1 MLIFV
6 ELLFYSTMTSSKIIS
21 PNIRTHYLDL
31 GTGAEGCVF
40 ANVAD
45 AILPEGFNAIVTP
58 RQTHTSNVAV
68 VTSPDQSFPDTDA
81 LITQRP
87 DIAVGVRTADCVPIL
102 LLAPDIKAVAAVH
115 AGWKGTAGRIVGK
128 TIERLISLGADP
140 HHIHAAIGPCIC
152 GNCYN
157 VSEDLIEL
165 FENIGLG
172 ASIRR
177 WTIDY
182 ESGKRIDDGSPRI
195 NLPEA
200 NWIIMREYGIDNN
213 NIESTP
219 FCTLHYHTDKTIS
232 TSGMRYPFP
241 SWRRNPGTT
250 SRLLSIAYLT

>member
-6 ELLFYSTMTSSKIIS
+6 ELLFYSTMSSSKIIS

-102 LLAPDIKAVAAVH
+102 LHAPDIKALAAVH

>member
-102 LLAPDIKAVAAVH
+102 LHAPDIKAVAAVH

>member
-1 MLIFV
+1 MNNQIHPCEHLVNPFHLIW
-6 ELLFYSTMTSSKIIS
+6 
-21 PNIRTHYLDL
+21 
-31 GTGAEGCVF
+31 TGAKGMVF

-45 AILPEGFNAIVTP
+45 AILPEGINAIVTP

-81 LITQRP
+81 LITQRN

-102 LLAPDIKAVAAVH
+102 LHAPDIRAVAAVH
-115 AGWKGTAGRIVGK
+115 AGWKGTAGKIVGK
-128 TIERLISLGADP
+128 TIEKMISLGADP
-140 HHIHAAIGPCIC
+140 HLMHAAIGPCIC

-172 ASIRR
+172 ASIQR

-182 ESGKRIDDGSPRI
+182 ESGKRIDDGSLRL
-195 NLPEA
+195 NHPEA
-200 NWIIMREYGIDNN
+200 NRIIMREYGIDNN
-213 NIESTP
+213 SIESTP
-219 FCTLHYHTDKTIS
+219 FCTLHYHTDKTTS
-232 TSGMRYPFP
+232 TSGIQYPYP

-250 SRLLSIAYLT
+250 TRLLSIAYLI

>member
-1 MLIFV
+1 M
-6 ELLFYSTMTSSKIIS
+6 SSFKIIN
-21 PNIRTHYLDL
+21 PDIRNFYLDL
-31 GTGAEGCVF
+31 GTGAKGMVF

-45 AILPEGFNAIVTP
+45 AILPEGINAIVTP
-58 RQTHTSNVAV
+58 RQTHTSNVAI

-81 LITQRP
+81 LITQRT

-102 LLAPDIKAVAAVH
+102 MHAPDIKAVAAVH

-128 TIERLISLGADP
+128 TIEKLISLGADP
-140 HHIHAAIGPCIC
+140 HHMHAAIGPCIC

-157 VSEDLIEL
+157 VSEDLIKL
-165 FENIGLG
+165 FENTGLG
-172 ASIRR
+172 ASIQR

-182 ESGKRIDDGSPRI
+182 ESGKRIDDGSLRI

-200 NWIIMREYGIDNN
+200 NRIIMLRHGIDNN

-219 FCTLHYHTDKTIS
+219 FCTLHYHMDKITS
-232 TSGMRYPFP
+232 SSGMQYPFP

-250 SRLLSIAYLT
+250 TRLLTIAYLI

>member
-1 MLIFV
+1 M
-6 ELLFYSTMTSSKIIS
+6 SSFKTIN
-21 PNIRTHYLDL
+21 PDIRNLYLDL
-31 GTGAEGCVF
+31 GTGAKGMVF

-45 AILPEGFNAIVTP
+45 AILPEGINAIVTP

-81 LITQRP
+81 LITQRN

-102 LLAPDIKAVAAVH
+102 LHAPDIKAVAAVH
-115 AGWKGTAGRIVGK
+115 AGWKGTAGKIVGK
-128 TIERLISLGADP
+128 TIEKMISLGADP
-140 HHIHAAIGPCIC
+140 HLMHAAIGPCIC

-172 ASIRR
+172 ASIQR

-182 ESGKRIDDGSPRI
+182 ESGKRIDDGFPRI

-200 NWIIMREYGIDNN
+200 NRIIMREYGIDNE
-213 NIESTP
+213 NIESAP
-219 FCTLHYHTDKTIS
+219 FCTLHYHTDKTTS
-232 TSGMRYPFP
+232 ASGMQYPFP

-250 SRLLSIAYLT
+250 PRLLTIAYLI

>member
-1 MLIFV
+1 MLKFV
-6 ELLFYSTMTSSKIIS
+6 ELLFYSNMSSSKITS
-21 PNIRTHYLDL
+21 PNIRNPYLDL
-31 GTGAEGCVF
+31 GRGAKGMVF

-45 AILPEGFNAIVTP
+45 AILPEGINAIVTP

-68 VTSPDQSFPDTDA
+68 VTSTDQSFPDTDA

-102 LLAPDIKAVAAVH
+102 LHAPDIKAVAAVH
-115 AGWKGTAGRIVGK
+115 AGWKGTAGKIAGN
-128 TIERLISLGADP
+128 TIDKLISLGADP
-140 HHIHAAIGPCIC
+140 HLMHAAIGPCIC

-200 NWIIMREYGIDNN
+200 NRIIMREHGIDNN

-219 FCTLHYHTDKTIS
+219 FCTLHHHTDDDTS
-232 TSGMRYPFP
+232 ASGMQYPFP

-250 SRLLSIAYLT
+250 TRLLTIAYLI

>member
-1 MLIFV
+1 
-6 ELLFYSTMTSSKIIS
+6 MTSSKIIS

-102 LLAPDIKAVAAVH
+102 LHAPDIKAVAAVH